1 MQGGEGAPFGSFQP
15 LLPSSSRT
23 RQCQVPTLVSGQP
36 QAPGC
41 GDRGNDVILLPSHCS
56 M

>member
-15 LLPSSSRT
+15 LLPPSSRT
-23 RQCQVPTLVSGQP
+23 RRCQVPTLVSGQP
-36 QAPGC
+36 RGC
-41 GDRGNDVILLPSHCS
+41 EDRGNDVILLPSHCS